1 MRRNPIMQAPL
12 RRGKTET
19 LGRANGVKRTGR
31 SFLLGFIIVSLL
43 TVSSLA
49 YTWERLLVE
58 RMLRQ
63 NLALENTLELIQKRT
78 ENLTF
83 EVAALSGLGRVEE
96 AATADLG
103 MASMDWKDVIVV
115 RGYQGDGK

>member
-1 MRRNPIMQAPL
+1 MQAPL
-12 RRGKTET
+12 RRGKKET

-31 SFLLGFIIVSLL
+31 SLLFGLLLIVLV

-63 NLALENTLELIQKRT
+63 NQDLENTLELVQKRT
-78 ENLTF
+78 ERLSF
-83 EVAALSGLGRVEE
+83 EVASLAGVHRISES
-96 AATADLG
+96 ATADLG
-103 MASMDWKDVIVV
+103 MVSIDWKDVVV
-115 RGYQGDGK
+115 IQSHIGEIK

>member
-1 MRRNPIMQAPL
+1 MQAPL

-31 SFLLGFIIVSLL
+31 SFLLGFLVVVLV

-58 RMLRQ
+58 RMLKQ
-63 NLALENTLELIQKRT
+63 NLALENALELIQKRS
-78 ENLTF
+78 ERLSF
-83 EVAALSGLGRVEE
+83 EVASLSRLSRVQE
-96 AATADLG
+96 AAAVDLG
-103 MASMDWKDVIVV
+103 MASLSWDDVIVV
-115 RGYQGDGK
+115 HDRTGAVR

>member
-1 MRRNPIMQAPL
+1 MQAPL

-31 SFLLGFIIVSLL
+31 SFLLGFLVVVLV

-58 RMLRQ
+58 RMLKQ
-63 NLALENTLELIQKRT
+63 NLALENALELIQKRS
-78 ENLTF
+78 ERLSF
-83 EVAALSGLGRVEE
+83 EVASLSRLSRVQE
-96 AATADLG
+96 AFSRLSHG
-103 MASMDWKDVIVV
+103 EGIKYVI
-115 RGYQGDGK
+115 QP